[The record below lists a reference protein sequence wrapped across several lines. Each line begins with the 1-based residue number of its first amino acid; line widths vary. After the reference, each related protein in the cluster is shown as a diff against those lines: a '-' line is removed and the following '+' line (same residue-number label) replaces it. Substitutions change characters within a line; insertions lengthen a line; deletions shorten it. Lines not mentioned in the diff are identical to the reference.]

1 MSCNK
6 SLPHIIVIP
15 EDDANKA
22 IANGFEEGL
31 DSGQRN
37 FQIVR
42 PSGGWLKAIGD
53 FNDIYLPKI
62 SIKSNGHIV
71 LLIDFDNFPNRLIQI
86 QSQIP
91 KNVSKRVFV
100 LGAKKN
106 PEELKRARLGSYEAI
121 GKMLFDDC
129 RGNATATWEHEL
141 LKHNSP
147 ELQRMNPILRPILF
161 PHIPV

>member
-42 PSGGWLKAIGD
+42 PSLAGG
-53 FNDIYLPKI
+53 
-62 SIKSNGHIV
+62 
-71 LLIDFDNFPNRLIQI
+71 
-86 QSQIP
+86 
-91 KNVSKRVFV
+91 
-100 LGAKKN
+100 
-106 PEELKRARLGSYEAI
+106 
-121 GKMLFDDC
+121 
-129 RGNATATWEHEL
+129 
-141 LKHNSP
+141 
-147 ELQRMNPILRPILF
+147 
-161 PHIPV
+161 